1 LPVNYDDEL
10 RLAYLRA
17 AVTAQ
22 AEEEDKVAA
31 YRDFYEGEQGVKLSE
46 RQEEYLTGRGDGL
59 DTESFGNVCKRVVNV
74 PNDRLMLR
82 ANGIA
87 PADPDA
93 DAYSAT
99 VTDWWN
105 ALQLE
110 SKQKEVYEAS
120 LRDGNVAV
128 IVGWDGEKPVF
139 TPNLVYD
146 GATGLVR
153 FHYDNDNNLL
163 YASKRWKLWDP
174 KTLGVTGKT
183 RLTLYLDDRIERFEY
198 DNRQASGWRPLEAVE
213 VIEESKGQI
222 TQNPQPWLDRQ
233 GEPMGIPVIP
243 FENPG
248 GSELADVVALQKLVN
263 HSLGSFDE
271 AVDQHAWPILWASG
285 IDLPRDSDGDAYV
298 PGYGP
303 GQMFTL
309 STDGEMGRIDPA
321 DLERLFRAGVLSWL
335 HVLAVVKGW
344 PLFVLDRSSQPPSG
358 IALRIME
365 SGLVAQVESKQAV
378 FGGAWLKCFELGRKL
393 HRFYT
398 GVDLVG
404 ELALNWE
411 PAETQDEKTDMET
424 RQIKWDAGKI
434 PTVQRWR
441 ELGYTEVQINDMK
454 ASSEFQATVGLAQ
467 MGLANNG

>member
-1 LPVNYDDEL
+1 MPVNYDDEL

-17 AVTAQ
+17 AIKAQ
-22 AEEEDKVAA
+22 TDEEDAIAA
-31 YRDFYEGEQGVKLSE
+31 YRDFYDGEQGVELSD
-46 RQEEYLTGRGDGL
+46 RQKEYLTGRGDSL
-59 DTESFGNVCKRVVNV
+59 DTESFGNICKRVVNV
-74 PNDRLMLR
+74 PNDRLMLQ

-93 DAYSAT
+93 DVYSAT

-110 SKQKEVYEAS
+110 SRQKDVYEAS

-128 IVGWDGEKPVF
+128 IVGWDGEKPTF

-146 GATGLVR
+146 GTTGLVR
-153 FHYDNDNNLL
+153 FHYDNDGNLL

-174 KTLGVTGKT
+174 KALGVTGKV
-183 RLTLYLDDRIERFEY
+183 RLTLYLNDRIERFEY
-198 DNRQASGWRPLEAVE
+198 DNRQASGWRPLDAAE
-213 VIEESKGQI
+213 VAEESRGQI

-233 GEPMGIPVIP
+233 GDPLGIPVIP

-248 GSELADVVALQKLVN
+248 GSELADVVVLQKLLN
-263 HSLGSFDE
+263 HSLSSFDE

-309 STDGEMGRIDPA
+309 SDEGRMGRIDPA
-321 DLERLFRAGVLSWL
+321 DLEKLFRAGVLSWL
-335 HVLAVVKGW
+335 HVLAVIKGW

-358 IALRIME
+358 VALRIME
-365 SGLVAQVESKQAV
+365 GGLVAQVRAKQAD
-378 FGGAWLKCFELGRKL
+378 FGGAWLTCFALGRKL
-393 HRFYT
+393 HRFYK
-398 GVDLVG
+398 GQELEG
-404 ELALNWE
+404 ELELHWQ
-411 PAETQDEKTDMET
+411 PAETEDEKAEMET
-424 RQIKWDAGKI
+424 RQIKWEAGKV
-434 PTVQRWR
+434 PTEQRWR
-441 ELGYTEVQINDMK
+441 ELGYTEKQIEDMRN
-454 ASSEFQATVGLAQ
+454 SPEFQAVAGLAL